1 MAGRAGLRS
10 VVLAVDGS
18 PHSRRAAAFAARL
31 APPRGRT
38 RDRRVRGRAGAPA
51 VDGAAAGLHSRPSSP
66 ARRRSSS
73 ARASM
78 PARRRAEAAVRTME
92 KGGWR
97 AQASVRTGVPLA
109 EILQAVKEARADL
122 LVLGAR
128 GTGGLAR
135 VLLGSVA
142 DGALRLADRSRPRRE
157 VTAELPA
164 ARRIPAGAVRCGA
177 GSPPGTAAAPL
188 AASIP
193 RFQRRSGPDPAPFA
207 APVCPRRLVSRLLRG
222 HAGSDISTR
231 GERLDE

>member
-1 MAGRAGLRS
+1 MAGRVGLRA

-31 APPRGRT
+31 TPPAGGLVTVVSVVEPVRPPSMTFLPASIRGRLA
-38 RDRRVRGRAGAPA
+38 GEAAELERARLNA
-51 VDGAAAGLHSRPSSP
+51 
-66 ARRRSSS
+66 ARRWT
-73 ARASM
+73 
-78 PARRRAEAAVRTME
+78 EAAVRTME

-142 DGALRLADRSRPRRE
+142 DGALRLAT
-157 VTAELPA
+157 V
-164 ARRIPAGAVRCGA
+164 
-177 GSPPGTAAAPL
+177 
-188 AASIP
+188 
-193 RFQRRSGPDPAPFA
+193 
-207 APVCPRRLVSRLLRG
+207 PVLVVK
-222 HAGSDISTR
+222 
-231 GERLDE
+231 